1 MKLQREFEGNEPLY
15 RQPALELEVGAEI
28 EVEAQRATLWLRAL
42 WLVPIVVL
50 AAITRFYG
58 LTQTAIW
65 CDEGSSLLM
74 SQYSS
79 LALTWFHSAHDVHP
93 PLYYLLLHAWM
104 NLFGNGIFSIRAMSA
119 IPGVAT
125 VGLAVWLMSLIG
137 TRRAAIL
144 GGVLLAMLPI
154 AVRYSQEVRMYALM
168 GFWLMGATIAL
179 VYWVQ
184 RPERHRYLV
193 IYALL
198 MTASFYTHYF
208 TGLCVLSH
216 WFYLAVLR
224 LRGPEKHTL
233 ITRPAWWLTNVAI
246 VLMYAPWIP
255 SLVDQL
261 THIPQLKVGG
271 DVGWIP
277 PVDIYSLPSAI
288 WQFFTLKDGRDQ
300 FWPLYVALPLVMAG
314 VALIVALRDRSRY
327 QFQVLVV
334 AYTFLPLLVIFAVS
348 FATPLLVERYLMFA
362 AIGLPLILAFA
373 IDQLE
378 RRWRYVA
385 IALLVA
391 VLGVEMDGL
400 KTDYTV
406 DADQFDVLVNYVNQN
421 YQPGDR
427 IVVSD
432 LFWYFGYVYYNRT
445 NAQPLLY
452 TPPLADG
459 SSGRPNA
466 YGFGTLVDEEG
477 DKIYVDHLQGL
488 PKDSGRVWLISGSY
502 LPDDFQSIPAN
513 WKKTKEMKVGDTEAR
528 LYSIP

>member
-1 MKLQREFEGNEPLY
+1 MKLQREYEVNEPLY
-15 RQPALELEVGAEI
+15 QQPVLEV
-28 EVEAQRATLWLRAL
+28 EVQRATVWLRAL
-42 WLVPIVVL
+42 WLVPILVL
-50 AAITRFYG
+50 AAVTRFYG

-74 SQYSS
+74 SQYSF
-79 LALTWFHSAHDVHP
+79 ALTWFHSAHDVHP

-104 NLFGNGIFSIRAMSA
+104 SVFGDGIFSIRAMSA
-119 IPGVAT
+119 LPGVAT
-125 VGLAVWLMSLIG
+125 VALAVWLMHLIS
-137 TRRAAIL
+137 TRRAAVL
-144 GGVLLAMLPI
+144 AGVLLAMLPI
-154 AVRYSQEVRMYALM
+154 AVRYSQEVRMYSLM
-168 GFWLMGATIAL
+168 GFWLVGATIAL
-179 VYWVQ
+179 VYWVR

-216 WFYLAVLR
+216 WFYLLVLR
-224 LRGPEKHTL
+224 LQGPEKHKL
-233 ITRPAWWLTNVAI
+233 ITRPAWWIANVAI
-246 VLMYAPWIP
+246 VVMYAPWIP

-277 PVDIYSLPSAI
+277 PVTLYSLPSAI
-288 WQFFTLKDGRDQ
+288 WQFFTLGDGRDVL
-300 FWPLYVALPLVMAG
+300 WPLYILLPLAMAV
-314 VALIVALRDRSRY
+314 VAAVVALRDSSEYR
-327 QFQVLVV
+327 FQVLVV
-334 AYTFLPLLVIFAVS
+334 AYTFLPLLVIFVVS

-378 RRWRYVA
+378 RRFRYLA
-385 IALLVA
+385 LALLVV
-391 VLGVEMDGL
+391 VLGVELNGL
-400 KTDYTV
+400 KTNYSV
-406 DADQFDVLVNYVNQN
+406 DAEQFDVLVNYVNQH
-421 YQPGDR
+421 YEPGDR

-466 YGFGTLVDEEG
+466 YGFGTLVDEG
-477 DKIYVDHLQGL
+477 RDKLYVDHLQVL
-488 PKDSGRVWLISGSY
+488 PKGSGRIWLISGSY
-502 LPDDFQSIPAN
+502 PPDDFQSIPSD
-513 WKKTKEMKVGDTEAR
+513 WKETRDLKVGDTEAR